1 MTTLATPQAL
11 HARIRES
18 LRSQILS
25 GHYGQHDKLPS
36 EKQLME
42 SFGVS
47 RITVRHALGALEQ
60 EGMVF
65 RIAGKGCY
73 VAKSKPAQTL
83 TRLQGFAEA
92 MHSQGYAACNRVL
105 NLQTLPASETVAQAF
120 GVSVGTPMVE
130 LRRLRY
136 LDNLPVSLDISY
148 FPQKLGLRLAREDLA
163 SRDVFHIL
171 ENDYGLPLGHADL
184 SIEATLASTEEA
196 SLLDVA
202 PAAPLLALQRMTR
215 GADGAG
221 LELDFIRYRADRFR
235 YQLRV
240 ERN

>member
-1 MTTLATPQAL
+1 MPTLNAPQAL

-60 EGMVF
+60 EGMIF

-105 NLQTLPASETVAQAF
+105 SLQTLPASETVALAF
-120 GVSVGTPMVE
+120 AVAVGAPMVE

-148 FPQKLGLRLAREDLA
+148 FTQELGLRLAREELA

-184 SIEATLASTEEA
+184 SIEATLASAEEA
-196 SLLDVA
+196 QLLDVA

>member
-1 MTTLATPQAL
+1 MSTLSTPQAL

-25 GHYGQHDKLPS
+25 GHYAQHDKLPS

-42 SFGVS
+42 QFAVS

-60 EGMVF
+60 EGMIF

-92 MHSQGYAACNRVL
+92 MHSQGYEACNQVL
-105 NLQTLPASETVAQAF
+105 GLVTLPASPLLAQTF
-120 GVSVGTPMVE
+120 GVVAGTPLVE

-136 LDNLPVSLDISY
+136 LDRLPVSLDISY
-148 FPQKLGLRLAREDLA
+148 FPVELGLRLAREDLVT
-163 SRDVFHIL
+163 RDVFQIL
-171 ENDYGLPLGHADL
+171 ENDYGLQLGHADL
-184 SIEATLASTEEA
+184 SIEAALATADEA
-196 SLLDVA
+196 SLLDVP
-202 PAAPLLALQRMTR
+202 PAAPLLALQRMTHGR
-215 GADGAG
+215 DGAE

-235 YQLRV
+235 YQLRI
-240 ERN
+240 ERS